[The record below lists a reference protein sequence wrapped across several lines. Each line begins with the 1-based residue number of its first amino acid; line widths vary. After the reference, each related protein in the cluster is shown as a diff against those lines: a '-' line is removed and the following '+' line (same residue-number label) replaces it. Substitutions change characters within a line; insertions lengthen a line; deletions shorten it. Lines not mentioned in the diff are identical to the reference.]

1 MLNNHFL
8 LSKQLKSLSPS
19 FFLTAPLQMLKGR
32 YQVSPKLPILQAE
45 QPQLSQ
51 PVLAGEVF
59 RPRAPQLQVSSS
71 GLHSLGNFW
80 CSLSGVQVVEA
91 VPFSIQHNIYGA
103 DKPIKAAAGSC
114 HFGPPIL
121 AVGWHQHL

>member
-8 LSKQLKSLSPS
+8 LFKQLKSLSPS
-19 FFLTAPLQMLKGR
+19 FLLTAPLQMLKGR
-32 YQVSPKLPILQAE
+32 YQVSPKPPLLQAE
-45 QPQLSQ
+45 
-51 PVLAGEVF
+51 
-59 RPRAPQLQVSSS
+59 QLQVSSL